1 MLRDIFFFIL
11 GLAAKILYDWKIQP
25 VITRSHKRAEK
36 DAAEQEER
44 EREEREVL
52 RRSWEKNKEIL
63 EGLKKPIQE
72 LNSVMT
78 FPEYDALQC
87 TKLLRSIQG
96 GAEQID
102 QAEFRPIRDKL
113 VEFSKKIT
121 WISSWTS
128 RDELLPIINGRYDRL
143 NPQDLLNEIDS
154 ALKNAPE

>member
-1 MLRDIFFFIL
+1 MLRDILFFIL
-11 GLAAKILYDWKIQP
+11 GLATKILYDWKIQP

-36 DAAEQEER
+36 STAEQEER

-87 TKLLRSIQG
+87 TKLLRSIQA
-96 GAEQID
+96 GAERID
-102 QAEFRPIRDKL
+102 RAEFRSIRDKL

-128 RDELLPIINGRYDRL
+128 RGELLHIINGMHDRL